1 MCGLRGRNRDF
12 NPRSH
17 EGSDAVPLR
26 CMRDKKNFNPRSHE
40 GSDLLCSAL
49 VIVFYF
55 NPRSHEGS
63 DGKNHYRYTAI
74 THFNPRSHE
83 GSDHSGHQK
92 LHDTVISIHAPTRGA
107 TPLKTTYLLFRGI
120 SIHAPTRGATQ
131 TTTAQSSRIHHFN
144 PRSHEGS
151 DLRQII
157 ASRSLAY
164 FNPRSHEG
172 SDCKSAQ
179 KLSVFYTLLLLS
191 LHNLMNN
198 YNTFSDNI

>member
-83 GSDHSGHQK
+83 GSDLDRHN
-92 LHDTVISIHAPTRGA
+92 LRTVKVNISIHAPTRGA
-107 TPLKTTYLLFRGI
+107 TKLRLAVFPVHPI
-120 SIHAPTRGATQ
+120 SIHAPTRGATAKVHKNYPFF
-131 TTTAQSSRIHHFN
+131 T
-144 PRSHEGS
+144 
-151 DLRQII
+151 L
-157 ASRSLAY
+157 Y
-164 FNPRSHEG
+164 F
-172 SDCKSAQ
+172 
-179 KLSVFYTLLLLS
+179 Y
-191 LHNLMNN
+191 
-198 YNTFSDNI
+198 